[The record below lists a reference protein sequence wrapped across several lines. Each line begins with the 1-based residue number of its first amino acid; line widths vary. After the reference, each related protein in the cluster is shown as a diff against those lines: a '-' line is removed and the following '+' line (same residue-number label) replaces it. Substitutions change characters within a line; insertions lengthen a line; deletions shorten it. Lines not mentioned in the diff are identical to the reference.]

1 MLKHTKKQK
10 GQGMV
15 EYIVIVALIGLASIA
30 AFAYFG
36 QAVRGQTG
44 QMAEQIAGQ
53 NDTAGQTAAVQAAA
67 TAVTEGTTS
76 ANLSTY
82 TSRDNF

>member
-1 MLKHTKKQK
+1 
-10 GQGMV
+10 
-15 EYIVIVALIGLASIA
+15 
-30 AFAYFG
+30 
-36 QAVRGQTG
+36 
-44 QMAEQIAGQ
+44 MAEQIAGR
-53 NDTAGQTAAVQAAA
+53 NDTAGQTAAVGAAA